1 MSKPPSRFSGLLN
14 LLAPPE
20 PARSDESALC
30 AWASDDAPPA
40 YADDAAPPCVT
51 HFDPQHVFWAMHN
64 LPALE
69 ARQHFLIS
77 GVIGSGK
84 TVTIQ
89 LFLQSIAPRFGPRA
103 STPEQLIV
111 FDAKGDMVSLLAA
124 LGLPPTAENVWILNP
139 FDARSAVWDLSEG
152 VRSPAMARYIAKL
165 IVPEEKNSSAPY
177 FTDAARELIFAAIMA
192 LNYVAPGRWTL
203 RDLLCALDSL
213 DSIAAVTAQHSR
225 AHQLADRILSDD
237 KHAPSVLSTLATK
250 IGQFESVAALWHTNT
265 AGRRFSIER
274 FLAAP
279 GVLILGNDP
288 VLRDSFWPINALLL
302 KALTQEIL
310 RRPNTPGVRHWF
322 VLDEFRAMQRVECV
336 HDLLNLGRSK
346 GVSVLLGIQSL
357 EGLIEVYGEQVANDL
372 LSQCAQK
379 TFLRAGGPRT
389 AEWAEK
395 FFGRVRRT
403 ETVVTESSGPG
414 GQSISVQQ
422 SLQERSLFL
431 GSFFLDLPLPRPGQD
446 YMAVCD
452 VPARQSIAILRRPFD
467 DLLAWCCPPSA
478 IPNVVP
484 RPDADQ
490 TLQPWTDA
498 EKKVFCQPPSPA
510 AAPASPVPPPPSP
523 PTVPPATASGVYL
536 PPNRRKA

>member
-1 MSKPPSRFSGLLN
+1 MNNPPSRFSGLLN

-30 AWASDDAPPA
+30 AWASDDAPPE

-51 HFDPQHVFWAMHN
+51 HFDPQYVFWAMHN
-64 LPALE
+64 LPAVE
-69 ARQHFLIS
+69 SRHHFCIS
-77 GVIGSGK
+77 GIIGSGK

-165 IVPEEKNSSAPY
+165 IVPEEKNSTAPY
-177 FTDAARELIFAAIMA
+177 FTDAARELIFATIMA
-192 LNYVAPGRWTL
+192 LNHVAPGRWTL

-213 DSIAAVTAQHSR
+213 DSIAAVTAQHPR

-265 AGRRFSIER
+265 AGRRFTIER
-274 FLAAP
+274 FLAEP

-302 KALTQEIL
+302 KSLTQEIL

-336 HDLLNLGRSK
+336 
-346 GVSVLLGIQSL
+346 QA
-357 EGLIEVYGEQVANDL
+357 ANRFM
-372 LSQCAQK
+372 QK
-379 TFLRAGGPRT
+379 TLMPNQKPSSPAT
-389 AEWAEK
+389 T
-395 FFGRVRRT
+395 RRFT
-403 ETVVTESSGPG
+403 P
-414 GQSISVQQ
+414 GQSVIHPNQKMVVPVQVHGSPATTCQ
-422 SLQERSLFL
+422 FIRCQKTIRPMQASDSPSARTRLPPSQLPIRPRSTGDYPRASSRFTHNQMAIT
-431 GSFFLDLPLPRPGQD
+431 PLPH
-446 YMAVCD
+446 
-452 VPARQSIAILRRPFD
+452 
-467 DLLAWCCPPSA
+467 
-478 IPNVVP
+478 
-484 RPDADQ
+484 AD
-490 TLQPWTDA
+490 
-498 EKKVFCQPPSPA
+498 
-510 AAPASPVPPPPSP
+510 
-523 PTVPPATASGVYL
+523 
-536 PPNRRKA
+536 